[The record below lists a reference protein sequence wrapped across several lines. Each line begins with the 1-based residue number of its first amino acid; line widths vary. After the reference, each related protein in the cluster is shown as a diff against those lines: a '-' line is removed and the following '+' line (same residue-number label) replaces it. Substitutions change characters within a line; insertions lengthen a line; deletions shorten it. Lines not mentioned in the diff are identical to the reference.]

1 MAFDPNAAAT
11 GDGIY
16 GLPHTPEEARV
27 VLVPVPWDATC
38 SYGAGASGGPEAILQ
53 ASRQVDLLDRETG
66 RPYEGGIA
74 MLPSPEPVATW
85 NGNAR
90 ALAEPVIRA
99 GGPDGTPGMAQAV
112 EAVNALGAE
121 MNGWVEATTRAWL
134 DRGKLVGVVGGDHSV
149 PFGFLRELAGRHPGL
164 GILHLDAHADLRTAY
179 EGFTWSHAS
188 IMANVLREIPGVARL
203 IQVGIRDYGP
213 EEEARILENPDRV
226 RTFFDPDL
234 KHRLYAGEPWLEITR
249 EIVGSLPETVYLSFD
264 IDGLDPVLCPGTG
277 TPVPGGLSFT
287 ETTALLRTLAESG
300 RRIVGFDL
308 CEVAPD
314 AGGRSEWDG
323 NVGARLL
330 YKMIGFALRTEGA
343 RPSG

>member
-1 MAFDPNAAAT
+1 MVFDPNAAGA

-38 SYGAGASGGPEAILQ
+38 SYGSGAAAGPAAIRRASL
-53 ASRQVDLLDRETG
+53 QVDLLDRETG
-66 RPYEGGIA
+66 RPYEAGIA
-74 MLPSPEPVATW
+74 MLPLPEAIAEA
-85 NGNAR
+85 NRKAR

-99 GGPDGTPGMAQAV
+99 GGPDGSPDLDRAV

-121 MNGWVEATTRAWL
+121 MNAWVEATARTWL
-134 DRGKLVGVVGGDHSV
+134 ERGKLVGVVGGDHSV
-149 PFGFLRELAGRHPGL
+149 PFGYLRALAERHPGL

-203 IQVGIRDYGP
+203 VQVGIRDYGP
-213 EEEARILENPDRV
+213 EEEARIVENPERV

-234 KHRLYAGEPWLEITR
+234 KHRLYAGDPWLELAR
-249 EIVGSLPETVYLSFD
+249 EMVGALPQTVTLSFD

-287 ETTALLRTLAESG
+287 EATALLRVLVESG
-300 RRIVGFDL
+300 RRIVGLDL
-308 CEVAPD
+308 CEVAPE

-330 YKMIGFALRTEGA
+330 YKMLGFALRCG
-343 RPSG
+343 